1 MSSFS
6 NLFGP
11 LRQAASV
18 FFRHEV
24 ALRRGENGVQIVL
37 QERAGRSDKKRRP
50 QRDEETAKK
59 EAAELA
65 LMREQLGAL
74 LSELPETRRALRAL
88 VAIEQVLAR
97 KGVRALRKVPL
108 DVLKRALEQ
117 FEGLVS
123 NWSPVGLANLRSKM
137 AVTIIEREQMDPE
150 AEADAYRTAAV
161 LEAEGEDAPADEV
174 EPEPES
180 DDEDALAAA
189 YAAMGNFT
197 PSMVEIQPELGSA
210 SARGVAQNSPPGT
223 GAGSIELRE
232 LHG

>member
-11 LRQAASV
+11 LRQAASA
-18 FFRHEV
+18 FFSHEV

-37 QERAGRSDKKRRP
+37 QERAERGDKKRRP
-50 QRDEETAKK
+50 RRDEETAKK
-59 EAAELA
+59 EAAELT

-88 VAIEQVLAR
+88 VAVEQMLAK
-97 KGVRALRKVPL
+97 KGIRALRKMPL

-117 FEGLVS
+117 FEGLVT

-150 AEADAYRTAAV
+150 AEAEAYRTAAV
-161 LEAEGEDAPADEV
+161 LDAEEEQEEAAPADEA
-174 EPEPES
+174 EPES
-180 DDEDALAAA
+180 DDDALAAA
-189 YAAMGNFT
+189 YAAMANFAPAT
-197 PSMVEIQPELGSA
+197 VEIQPELGSA
-210 SARGVAQNSPPGT
+210 SARAAAPSPPPAA
-223 GAGSIELRE
+223 GAAPIKLRE
-232 LHG
+232 LQG

>member
-6 NLFGP
+6 TLFGP
-11 LRQAASV
+11 LRQAASA

-50 QRDEETAKK
+50 HRDEETAKK

-74 LSELPETRRALRAL
+74 LSELPETRRTLRAL
-88 VAIEQVLAR
+88 VVVEQLLAK
-97 KGVRALRKVPL
+97 KGMRALRKMPL

-117 FEGLVS
+117 FEGLVT
-123 NWSPVGLANLRSKM
+123 NWSPTGLANLRSKM
-137 AVTIIEREQMDPE
+137 AVAIIEREQMDPE
-150 AEADAYRTAAV
+150 AEAEAYRTAAV
-161 LEAEGEDAPADEV
+161 LDAEEELEAPADE
-174 EPEPES
+174 PEPELES
-180 DDEDALAAA
+180 DDDALAAA
-189 YAAMGNFT
+189 YAAMGSFA
-197 PSMVEIQPELGSA
+197 PSAVEIQPELGSP
-210 SARGVAQNSPPGT
+210 SARGSSQKPPPG
-223 GAGSIELRE
+223 AAPIELRE

>member
-6 NLFGP
+6 HLFGP
-11 LRQAASV
+11 LRQAASA

-50 QRDEETAKK
+50 HRDEETAKK

-88 VAIEQVLAR
+88 VVLEQLLAK
-97 KGVRALRKVPL
+97 KGMRALRKMPL

-117 FEGLVS
+117 FEGLVT

-137 AVTIIEREQMDPE
+137 AVAVIEREQMDPE

-161 LEAEGEDAPADEV
+161 LDAEEEEEAPADEV
-174 EPEPES
+174 EPES
-180 DDEDALAAA
+180 DDDALAAA
-189 YAAMGNFT
+189 YAAMGNFAPAT
-197 PSMVEIQPELGSA
+197 VEIQPELGSP
-210 SARGVAQNSPPGT
+210 SARALPQNPPPA
-223 GAGSIELRE
+223 AGPARIELRD
-232 LHG
+232 LS

>member
-11 LRQAASV
+11 LRQAASA

-37 QERAGRSDKKRRP
+37 QERAGRSDKKRRGH
-50 QRDEETAKK
+50 RDEETAKK

-88 VAIEQVLAR
+88 VVLEQLLAK
-97 KGVRALRKVPL
+97 KGMRALRKMPL

-117 FEGLVS
+117 FEGLVT

-137 AVTIIEREQMDPE
+137 AVAIIEREQMDPE

-161 LEAEGEDAPADEV
+161 LDAEEEEAEPPADEV
-174 EPEPES
+174 EPES
-180 DDEDALAAA
+180 DDDALAAA
-189 YAAMGNFT
+189 YAAMGNFAPAT
-197 PSMVEIQPELGSA
+197 VEIQPELGSP
-210 SARGVAQNSPPGT
+210 SARALPQNPPPA
-223 GAGSIELRE
+223 AGPARIELRD
-232 LHG
+232 LS

>member
-11 LRQAASV
+11 LRQAASA

-37 QERAGRSDKKRRP
+37 QERAGRSDKKHRP
-50 QRDEETAKK
+50 RRDEETAKK

-88 VAIEQVLAR
+88 VVLEQLLAK
-97 KGVRALRKVPL
+97 KGMRALRKMPL

-117 FEGLVS
+117 FEGLVT

-137 AVTIIEREQMDPE
+137 AVAVIEREQMDPE

-161 LEAEGEDAPADEV
+161 LDAEEEEEPPADEV
-174 EPEPES
+174 EPES
-180 DDEDALAAA
+180 DDDALAAA
-189 YAAMGNFT
+189 YAAMGNFA
-197 PSMVEIQPELGSA
+197 PSTVEIQPELGSPATRAVAQTPPSGA
-210 SARGVAQNSPPGT
+210 SAL
-223 GAGSIELRE
+223 SIELRE
-232 LHG
+232 LQG

>member
-6 NLFGP
+6 HLLGP
-11 LRQAASV
+11 LRQAASA

-50 QRDEETAKK
+50 ARDEETAKK

-65 LMREQLGAL
+65 LMREQLGTL
-74 LSELPETRRALRAL
+74 LSELPETRRTLRAL
-88 VAIEQVLAR
+88 VAVEHALAR
-97 KGVRALRKVPL
+97 KGLRALRRMPL

-137 AVTIIEREQMDPE
+137 AVTIIERDQMDPE

-161 LEAEGEDAPADEV
+161 LDAEEEEEEAPAAEA
-174 EPEPES
+174 EPES
-180 DDEDALAAA
+180 DDADALAAA
-189 YAAMGNFT
+189 YAAMGSYA
-197 PSMVEIQPELGSA
+197 PSTVEIQPELGSA
-210 SARGVAQNSPPGT
+210 SARAAAQTPPPGS
-223 GAGSIELRE
+223 GAATIELRE